1 MINNNYVIVSLTSW
15 KKRIQNVHIILYSIL
30 SGTYIPDK
38 IVINLS
44 EDEFPLKEKE
54 LPSELLL
61 FKKYNIVEINW
72 VKENTKAFK
81 KIIPTMK
88 LYPNS
93 IVLGIDD
100 DIILPKTTLADMIN
114 KYLSN
119 NGVIAYFKSE
129 YKNISYC
136 TTGFCTLYP
145 AYLFNEKFTSVP
157 LNIIQCGA
165 DDVYYSVAIQKENI
179 NITSLY
185 DIDFLTGYN
194 TLIFITDSCS
204 LSNTGNINMDATFK
218 LSTEYYK

>member
-1 MINNNYVIVSLTSW
+1 MEPKQIIISLTSW
-15 KKRIQNVHIILYSIL
+15 KKRIQNVPMVIQSIL
-30 SGTYIPDK
+30 TGTKTPDK
-38 IVINLS
+38 IVLNLS
-44 EDEFPLKEKE
+44 TDEFLLKDKE
-54 LPSELLL
+54 LPTYLLML
-61 FKKYNIVEINW
+61 KETNKIEINW

-119 NGVIAYFKSE
+119 NGVVAYFKSE

-157 LNIIQCGA
+157 VNIIQCGA

-185 DIDFLTGYN
+185 DIDFGTGYN
-194 TLIFITDSCS
+194 RLIFITDSCS
-204 LSNTGNINMDATFK
+204 LSKTGNINMGTTFK
-218 LSTEYYK
+218 LSIEYYK